1 MPSDEDGQPE
11 ITNILNPPEYEQG
24 DSLSLSDQT
33 TSVRNLIEKFETN
46 SIRKIYL
53 KEKYLSLRNQIKTFV
68 YFLFKK

>member
-1 MPSDEDGQPE
+1 MPSDGDEQPE

-53 KEKYLSLRNQIKTFV
+53 KEKYLSLRN
-68 YFLFKK
+68 

>member
-1 MPSDEDGQPE
+1 LPSDEDGQPE